1 MEYSGDVLEYEQIY
15 VNQKKDRI
23 EKESELM

>member
-1 MEYSGDVLEYEQIY
+1 MKYTDEVLEYEQIY